1 MNEQMNHHYP
11 FKTFISKMLYAIKY
25 SWVEIFYTSISYCN
39 NLVLVWLLIK
49 LLSHGLDQVEFELLI
64 Y

>member
-1 MNEQMNHHYP
+1 MNKQMNQHYP
-11 FKTFISKMLYAIKY
+11 FKTFISKMFCAIKY

-49 LLSHGLDQVEFELLI
+49 LLSHGWDQV
-64 Y
+64 

>member
-39 NLVLVWLLIK
+39 NLVLV
-49 LLSHGLDQVEFELLI
+49 
-64 Y
+64 